1 MVNIE
6 VQKVNEARLAG
17 QQSVWRAVD
26 VLFCFEADRPSLT
39 AAEVA
44 EALGMNRTTA
54 WRYLQTLTR
63 TGLVR
68 EVGDGRFSLGARTLS
83 LAGAYTSQWAE
94 LEALAGTAL
103 LRLRDAVGE
112 TAALH
117 LRQGWSR
124 VVVRQL
130 ESRHELR
137 RTYRDVGVPISLL
150 TGAPSRAIL
159 AQLPERE
166 LQAYLDAQVPHRST
180 AESGGESTE
189 RAELEQ
195 QLEQIR
201 KDGFA
206 LSRGARVP
214 NVASVAAAI
223 RDRQGG
229 VLGAV
234 NVTGPADRLPE
245 SEVGRVAAEVTEAAR
260 WVERQLAASGPAT
273 GST

>member
-1 MVNIE
+1 MVNTE
-6 VQKVNEARLAG
+6 VHKVNERLPG

-44 EALGMNRTTA
+44 ETLGMNRTTA
-54 WRYLQTLTR
+54 WRYLQTLSG

-68 EVGDGRFSLGARTLS
+68 EVGDGRFSLGARVLG

-94 LEALAGTAL
+94 LEALSGTAL

-130 ESRHELR
+130 ESHHELH

-150 TGAPSRAIL
+150 AGAPSLAIL
-159 AQLPERE
+159 AQLPTAE
-166 LQAYLDAQVPHRST
+166 LDDYLTAQV
-180 AESGGESTE
+180 ASGVETHHDATGRRGLTDRLE
-189 RAELEQ
+189 R
-195 QLEQIR
+195 IR
-201 KDGFA
+201 ADGYA
-206 LSRGARVP
+206 VSRGARVP
-214 NVASVAAAI
+214 GVASVAAPI
-223 RDRQGG
+223 RDRNGQ
-229 VLGAV
+229 VLGAL
-234 NVTGPADRLPE
+234 NVTGPEDRLPA
-245 SEVGRVAAEVTEAAR
+245 SAVGRVAKDVLDATQWIEQQLVSDVPTNAA
-260 WVERQLAASGPAT
+260 PKT
-273 GST
+273 